1 MQACKMFASTR
12 RQSGPEDIPIMIR
25 VRELSVLQEIA
36 YLDPELNGKVG
47 SWEAYLPKATTWD
60 QVRRFVSSPCVMTLG
75 AFVALL
81 IIGIQL
87 AN

>member
-1 MQACKMFASTR
+1 MTQF
-12 RQSGPEDIPIMIR
+12 
-25 VRELSVLQEIA
+25 RELSVLQEIA

-47 SWEAYLPKATTWD
+47 LLQAYLPRAAAWD

-81 IIGIQL
+81 IIGI
-87 AN
+87 

>member
-1 MQACKMFASTR
+1 MSRF
-12 RQSGPEDIPIMIR
+12 
-25 VRELSVLQEIA
+25 RELSVLQEIA

-47 SWEAYLPKATTWD
+47 LLEAYLQRATTWD

-81 IIGIQL
+81 IIGVQL

>member
-1 MQACKMFASTR
+1 MSRF
-12 RQSGPEDIPIMIR
+12 
-25 VRELSVLQEIA
+25 RELSVLQEIA

-47 SWEAYLPKATTWD
+47 LLEAYLQRATTWD

-75 AFVALL
+75 AFVTLL
-81 IIGIQL
+81 IIGVQL